1 MQYTGMKVRKHVF
14 TFKAST
20 PVRERK
26 SIEDKINE
34 GHFYI
39 GPPKDWEK
47 HIREK

>member
-1 MQYTGMKVRKHVF
+1 MQYTSMKVRKLVF

-20 PVRERK
+20 RVGERK
-26 SIEDKINE
+26 SIEEKINE

-47 HIREK
+47 HIKEK